1 MNFPKPNKKQIL
13 QQPHSF
19 GYDCQKRFNLCVA
32 DPDWLIFASG
42 NLIHF
47 YNVGRDELTFKR
59 CSTGG
64 GIGHITKN
72 PQRPHI
78 AVGENGIDPPIIVY
92 EWPSMEIVTVLR
104 NGTTRSYSHLRYS
117 PQGDK
122 LVSQGGEPDYLIT
135 VWNWE
140 QSTVALQC
148 KSHSQDVYNV
158 VFSET
163 IPGQLVS
170 CGLGHI
176 KCWKMADTFT
186 GLKLQGELGRF
197 SKTEISDIIGVY
209 PMPDEKIVSGCEWGN
224 MLVWNEGLIKIEVCR
239 KSGKPCHADGYIAQ
253 FEYLSGELVTV
264 GTDGWI
270 YFWFYDTIDQSEPSE
285 DNNLVEVEPIYEFSV
300 GQQSDSNPLARRARL
315 MQIIRRDPSATEG
328 ESSHHWYAQDGNGGI
343 WLLDLSTAHWE
354 TAVPRRLMS
363 CHAGPVEDVAACD
376 WAPMCASCG
385 RDGRLRV
392 YDYQRK
398 RLVLEHQ
405 FRDRA
410 RGLVCIDSQVE
421 PSGSSI
427 VCGFDT
433 GVLRL
438 VALDLEPPQDS
449 EHERVRLCQ
458 IYRAHT
464 EPIVRLAIDPRHK
477 ILVSFSQDSSLFV
490 FQILSSADRSYPRL
504 VPIGYLSLPSP
515 ASSFAWKPNET
526 GAILVGCSRGQCLEV
541 RLPTE
546 PQAYTKISYRLS
558 ELRPR
563 EFAFRSVKSAI
574 LREQA
579 RLELEANRYERRL
592 QKIQELQDFKKN
604 NPGMEVDEEA
614 FLESGMEDED
624 GLPDL
629 YVPEVP
635 SEVLTCMYD
644 SRGQPQ
650 LSMSGYDAGYV
661 YEYSI
666 PAEGSANDEVEHLR
680 SYLILGTQRGA
691 LRVCRLKPEDEADWS
706 DYWTLPMHDHYTG
719 RVQALCLG
727 YDRRTLVSCGLDGNV
742 FTYAINDDAPL
753 EDEFNI
759 PKPIASRDHIVPT
772 SRASVCYLPRNDKLP
787 ASQRLTEQELQLDPR
802 ISADLDEQLKEQ
814 MDIVYRKSEYKQ
826 EKCRLRLKKLMEHF
840 IEPITCIP
848 FAWKKLQSERP
859 DPKAVDPEDEEAI
872 EHAKRTIGDYKLK
885 ASLDLDLDKR
895 PTVKSKYKQI
905 IECRRKIH
913 FRREDFNSKV
923 REMRQRKVDLI
934 KEVEQLLKSL
944 RAIQSELPD
953 ELTKPLPHLPSL
965 DMDVEFPEKK
975 LEIAE
980 YTPLA
985 QRLNE
990 SKNRRQSI
998 TQAHMPSDEFDEE
1011 YARFLA
1017 TIEGAGAPGFRKRF
1031 PEDTKPV
1038 KLLVPL
1044 EVIASID
1051 AAERLD
1057 TDLERE
1063 LKRYRAVR
1071 KKHEQDQMLEHI
1083 DHSYRVFDEELSELE
1098 LERLKIIHESVY
1110 MDLYMLTLHQEL
1122 VVLKKF
1128 EAKEVKLE
1136 QLVEEHR
1143 RVIDEI
1149 EAKISLLTD
1158 QTEEKK
1164 LTVARLQEK
1173 LKEMM
1178 ARYLSSIQEQ
1188 RYSIVLAEIA
1198 RKSYESSSDAS
1209 ADDAASRSPAADDK
1223 DKEDR
1228 RRSTKYQ
1235 GDLGHRVTRFQD
1247 MDSREEQQPQQTDR
1261 RASKAAL
1268 PRVSSLALVDPQ
1280 QQQGDEDEAAGGG
1293 DDLELYEEAYA
1304 VQKQCRLLEGC
1315 LSEEQKALSEASEE
1329 LERQR
1334 GSLQEAQRDLDASTQ
1349 RLEGFLHEKQREL
1362 NDIDMTVIL
1371 KLDQVQ
1377 LLAEGSHTEKLRNCI
1392 VFDKTRLARL
1402 YARVGELQQE
1412 TDELRAKHKS
1422 VVHRVSLAL
1431 CARTDKRF
1439 DYLQFQK
1446 QQAATAQNQDGL
1458 LVDESRAR
1466 GAQGPNQDGDGE
1478 QIRPADIPRV
1488 ALRGC
1493 LAEAHI
1499 RHQGRHGIAR
1509 QEEIKKIEADYKAD
1523 LKKLEKRLKK
1533 QEEEKVAIISD
1544 IENLQSKTKNLLPLN
1559 ELLSKSC
1566 CQKSTEQRR
1575 PTSVT
1580 LIDGKEKDDAKKS
1593 GRKVRMTEAADDEV
1607 ASMASETQASSDEGD
1622 DDDDVDK
1629 EADLAVFDENEYY
1642 KKVIAV
1648 RHLFSQITAGQE
1660 FNTKSTIDAML
1671 QDLTDCMIRRGYS
1684 HDQIQRSLQ
1693 DIVSSAEGHEQYDDD
1708 DDKTTT
1714 DDRRV
1719 DDDDDLAKGAMSLG
1733 DYIYSYS
1740 SSFRES
1746 VCSRDVDPQADA
1758 ILRDLF
1764 SDLGIDEDEHEPMVQ
1779 GVVSRLRTSGGDL
1792 AAAED
1797 FVFKKAPSAADLADP
1812 ALKSSRSQRIK
1823 RSLNDVRQHVDFE
1836 DTESRSWTIFRA
1848 EEIECLLQDSIN
1860 LMRKDKKYK
1869 PVGEA
1874 FVKCVARNGYRDEP
1888 KVGMNG
1894 KSSSRRATPIH
1905 IAARFGYYD
1914 IIPDLFKIYNRC
1926 DVNYSDDE
1934 GCTHFHVAIQ
1944 SGLYDV
1950 VEKFLELGQDPNC
1963 MAEKSEVNFEWPPL
1977 HLALLCDRRDAMELL
1992 LRRGA
1997 DPNAANE
2004 KGLTPL
2010 HIINKREKYADVLAR
2025 QFFEIVD
2032 ELNQRLRIDA
2042 RDKLGNTPLYLAL
2055 LWDNKKLAESLL
2067 RRGRSE
2073 SGQQE
2078 SMDAFARDLRQ
2089 VRRLGRDVVRDERRK
2104 TSAVANQ
2111 CSGRFGQ
2118 YTAALGSKEQPRKPG
2133 EKGSTPLHIICQ
2145 KKYND
2150 LATMILEDDDDKRT
2164 VRVDVRDNEGNTPL
2178 HLALVNGCKKQII
2191 RLLLKG
2197 GANPNSAN
2205 LKGVTALH
2213 IVCEK
2218 GDGRYW
2224 LKMLFELSQAKY
2236 RPLQLDVRDESGN
2249 TPLHLA
2255 LKNGEGTEMAE
2266 TLLRRGA
2273 DPNLANQDGEIS
2285 LHVQCALFNDPH
2297 MLRMIFELSHE
2308 KYHPV
2313 QVNAQDNEGNTPLH
2327 LIVDSV
2333 SSEAMEEA
2341 EIVLRR
2347 GADPNLAN
2355 EDGDTPL
2362 HRICE
2367 IEDESY
2373 ELAELFFEISDEENY
2388 RPVRVN
2394 VPNKLG
2400 DTPLHRAAQSGGC
2413 DRRAVVRLLLGR
2425 DADPKSA
2432 NNDGLTPLH
2441 VACAAEED
2449 DSSVVKMLLEIGDEI
2464 DVEDDRG
2471 RTPLQLAVANVLP
2484 ETVDVL
2490 LDNGADLSNF
2500 VFPTDLAENSLPEE
2514 LENWN
2519 SLKLRLAPRALLVVE
2534 HLEKRGYKLDLSQA
2548 LIVMSMFAKYDM
2560 FARKLDLAVC
2570 RYDDDFRRAAKLIET
2585 SPSMSLDDLIQLRP
2599 KEAAKQLKFMDY
2611 LELDKSIDWKIFSEL
2626 GQEACAKHLCEKL
2639 SRRFFLDWALEC
2651 FVVLIH
2657 NRLPMPC
2664 CEIIIDELTNEDLWN
2679 ICLAA
2684 AGKTDD
2690 DSHIVSVIPRSR
2702 DVDVRRAWHGQR
2714 LIDSMDPSIRP
2725 ALNKE
2730 LFDRLF

>member
-1 MNFPKPNKKQIL
+1 MSEANESIDGEEEEAVVIPPQESFHWEDYISRPIVSENGTVPANIL
-13 QQPHSF
+13 EFQHSF

-47 YNVGRDELTFKR
+47 YNVSRDELTFKR

-239 KSGKPCHADGYIAQ
+239 KSGKPCHVDGYIAQ
-253 FEYLSGELVTV
+253 FEYISGELVTV

-300 GQQSDSNPLARRARL
+300 GQQSDTNPLARRARL
-315 MQIIRRDPSATEG
+315 MQIIRRDPSAAEG
-328 ESSHHWYAQDGNGGI
+328 ANSHHWYAQDGNGGI

-376 WAPMCASCG
+376 WAPVCASCG

-392 YDYQRK
+392 YDYRRK

-410 RGLVCIDSQVE
+410 RGLVWLPCDVE

-438 VALDLEPPQDS
+438 VALDLEPPEDS

-464 EPIVRLAIDPRHK
+464 EPIVRLAIDPQHK

-490 FQILSSADRSYPRL
+490 FQILSSDRSYPRL

-515 ASSFAWKPNET
+515 TSSFAWKPNET
-526 GAILVGCSRGQCLEV
+526 SATILVGCSRGQCLEV

-546 PQAYTKISYRLS
+546 PQAYTKISYKLS
-558 ELRPR
+558 ELRPC
-563 EFAFRSVKSAI
+563 EFTFRSVKSAI

-579 RLELEANRYERRL
+579 KLELEANRYERRL

-635 SEVLTCMYD
+635 SEVLTCMYN

-661 YEYSI
+661 YEYNI
-666 PAEGSANDEVEHLR
+666 PESANEEVEHLR
-680 SYLILGTQRGA
+680 SVPIADASDEEMTCHLSYNAGRYLILGTQHGA
-691 LRVCRLKPEDEADWS
+691 LRVCRIKTEDEADWS
-706 DYWTLPMHDHYTG
+706 DYWSLPMHDYYTG
-719 RVQALCLG
+719 RVQAMCLG

-742 FTYAINDDAPL
+742 FTYAINDDVPL
-753 EDEFNI
+753 DDEFKI
-759 PKPIASRDHIVPT
+759 PKPITSRDHIPT
-772 SRASVCYLPRNDKLP
+772 TKVWDIEEANYPSLEQVIVKAEMDRIKANAKDDKERTLAALRQLTEEYNSLLRRNDKLP

-848 FAWKKLQSERP
+848 FAVKKILNPDSMVWSLRELKLTGDYAVEERHSHADSHETDKPEERQKRRSSIDRLRRSRAMSAYVGDLESDSKQDEPTIELFLKGLSPRTIQYKLGEEINLMLKKYRSLKAKLEEQEQEWKKLQSERP

-872 EHAKRTIGDYKLK
+872 EYAKRTIGDYKLK

-895 PTVKSKYKQI
+895 PTVKSKYKEI

-934 KEVEQLLKSL
+934 KEVEKLLKSL

-998 TQAHMPSDEFDEE
+998 TQAYMPADEFDEE
-1011 YARFLA
+1011 YAVLMLDEKRFVPERFLA
-1017 TIEGAGAPGFRKRF
+1017 TVEGAGAAGFRKRF

-1071 KKHEQDQMLEHI
+1071 KKHEQDQMLEYI

-1122 VVLKKF
+1122 IVLKKF

-1149 EAKISLLTD
+1149 EAKISLLTE

-1164 LTVARLQEK
+1164 STVARLQDK

-1188 RYSIVLAEIA
+1188 RYSLVLAEIA

-1209 ADDAASRSPAADDK
+1209 ADDVASRSSATDDK
-1223 DKEDR
+1223 EAKR
-1228 RRSTKYQ
+1228 RTTKYQ

-1247 MDSREEQQPQQTDR
+1247 MDSRENVREEQQQQQTMVR
-1261 RASKAAL
+1261 RASKAL

-1280 QQQGDEDEAAGGG
+1280 QQGDEDEAAGGG
-1293 DDLELYEEAYA
+1293 ESGDLELYEEANA

-1315 LSEEQKALSEASEE
+1315 LSEEQRALSEASEE

-1334 GSLQEAQRDLDASTQ
+1334 TSLQEAQTDLDASTQ

-1412 TDELRAKHKS
+1412 TDELRAKHKNNKQQLRKIKMDCS
-1422 VVHRVSLAL
+1422 SMKAELEALKGQIKTEMENKFGQQISLVSLYEAVL
-1431 CARTDKRF
+1431 RRLIYDIKADTGSLVKFYQEKIQMVKSR
-1439 DYLQFQK
+1439 YK
-1446 QQAATAQNQDGL
+1446 QQLEQLKDLIKENTHKLSL
-1458 LVDESRAR
+1458 LAVLEEELFKLKKACNAKIMS
-1466 GAQGPNQDGDGE
+1466 E
-1478 QIRPADIPRV
+1478 
-1488 ALRGC
+1488 
-1493 LAEAHI
+1493 
-1499 RHQGRHGIAR
+1499 
-1509 QEEIKKIEADYKAD
+1509 EEIKKIESDYKAD

-1544 IENLQSKTKNLLPLN
+1544 IENLRSKTKNLLPLD

-1566 CQKSTEQRR
+1566 CQKSTERRR

-1580 LIDGKEKDDAKKS
+1580 LIDGKEKEDAKKS
-1593 GRKVRMTEAADDEV
+1593 GRKVRMTEAADEV
-1607 ASMASETQASSDEGD
+1607 ASMASETSASSDEGD
-1622 DDDDVDK
+1622 NDDDDNDVDK

-1648 RHLFSQITAGQE
+1648 RHLFSQITSGQE

-1708 DDKTTT
+1708 DDKAT
-1714 DDRRV
+1714 DDRRL
-1719 DDDDDLAKGAMSLG
+1719 DHDDDDLAKGTMSLG

-1779 GVVSRLRTSGGDL
+1779 GVVSRLRMSGGDL
-1792 AAAED
+1792 VAAED

-1812 ALKSSRSQRIK
+1812 ALKSSRSQRIR
-1823 RSLNDVRQHVDFE
+1823 RSLNDVRQHVNFE
-1836 DTESRSWTIFRA
+1836 DTEFVQ
-1848 EEIECLLQDSIN
+1848 LQ
-1860 LMRKDKKYK
+1860 
-1869 PVGEA
+1869 E
-1874 FVKCVARNGYRDEP
+1874 
-1888 KVGMNG
+1888 
-1894 KSSSRRATPIH
+1894 
-1905 IAARFGYYD
+1905 
-1914 IIPDLFKIYNRC
+1914 
-1926 DVNYSDDE
+1926 
-1934 GCTHFHVAIQ
+1934 
-1944 SGLYDV
+1944 
-1950 VEKFLELGQDPNC
+1950 
-1963 MAEKSEVNFEWPPL
+1963 
-1977 HLALLCDRRDAMELL
+1977 
-1992 LRRGA
+1992 
-1997 DPNAANE
+1997 
-2004 KGLTPL
+2004 
-2010 HIINKREKYADVLAR
+2010 
-2025 QFFEIVD
+2025 
-2032 ELNQRLRIDA
+2032 
-2042 RDKLGNTPLYLAL
+2042 
-2055 LWDNKKLAESLL
+2055 
-2067 RRGRSE
+2067 
-2073 SGQQE
+2073 
-2078 SMDAFARDLRQ
+2078 
-2089 VRRLGRDVVRDERRK
+2089 
-2104 TSAVANQ
+2104 
-2111 CSGRFGQ
+2111 
-2118 YTAALGSKEQPRKPG
+2118 
-2133 EKGSTPLHIICQ
+2133 
-2145 KKYND
+2145 
-2150 LATMILEDDDDKRT
+2150 
-2164 VRVDVRDNEGNTPL
+2164 
-2178 HLALVNGCKKQII
+2178 
-2191 RLLLKG
+2191 
-2197 GANPNSAN
+2197 
-2205 LKGVTALH
+2205 
-2213 IVCEK
+2213 
-2218 GDGRYW
+2218 
-2224 LKMLFELSQAKY
+2224 
-2236 RPLQLDVRDESGN
+2236 
-2249 TPLHLA
+2249 
-2255 LKNGEGTEMAE
+2255 
-2266 TLLRRGA
+2266 
-2273 DPNLANQDGEIS
+2273 NQD
-2285 LHVQCALFNDPH
+2285 Q
-2297 MLRMIFELSHE
+2297 
-2308 KYHPV
+2308 
-2313 QVNAQDNEGNTPLH
+2313 
-2327 LIVDSV
+2327 
-2333 SSEAMEEA
+2333 
-2341 EIVLRR
+2341 
-2347 GADPNLAN
+2347 
-2355 EDGDTPL
+2355 
-2362 HRICE
+2362 
-2367 IEDESY
+2367 
-2373 ELAELFFEISDEENY
+2373 
-2388 RPVRVN
+2388 
-2394 VPNKLG
+2394 
-2400 DTPLHRAAQSGGC
+2400 
-2413 DRRAVVRLLLGR
+2413 
-2425 DADPKSA
+2425 
-2432 NNDGLTPLH
+2432 
-2441 VACAAEED
+2441 
-2449 DSSVVKMLLEIGDEI
+2449 
-2464 DVEDDRG
+2464 
-2471 RTPLQLAVANVLP
+2471 
-2484 ETVDVL
+2484 
-2490 LDNGADLSNF
+2490 
-2500 VFPTDLAENSLPEE
+2500 
-2514 LENWN
+2514 
-2519 SLKLRLAPRALLVVE
+2519 
-2534 HLEKRGYKLDLSQA
+2534 
-2548 LIVMSMFAKYDM
+2548 
-2560 FARKLDLAVC
+2560 
-2570 RYDDDFRRAAKLIET
+2570 
-2585 SPSMSLDDLIQLRP
+2585 
-2599 KEAAKQLKFMDY
+2599 
-2611 LELDKSIDWKIFSEL
+2611 
-2626 GQEACAKHLCEKL
+2626 
-2639 SRRFFLDWALEC
+2639 
-2651 FVVLIH
+2651 
-2657 NRLPMPC
+2657 
-2664 CEIIIDELTNEDLWN
+2664 
-2679 ICLAA
+2679 
-2684 AGKTDD
+2684 
-2690 DSHIVSVIPRSR
+2690 
-2702 DVDVRRAWHGQR
+2702 
-2714 LIDSMDPSIRP
+2714 
-2725 ALNKE
+2725 
-2730 LFDRLF
+2730 